1 MPYINASIIMQ
12 LLTVVIPT
20 FERWS
25 KEGEE
30 GKKKLQQAIRYGTV
44 IIGMIQ
50 AVGLSFA
57 FSGYIEGIHV
67 MTGFERFTA
76 QALIV
81 LSLTAGTAFLMWLGE
96 QITEKGIGNGIS
108 LIIFAGIVS
117 QLPVTVTQTFKLL
130 RLGEYQIFEVA
141 MLIFIAVVV
150 IGGVVYIQE
159 GERRIPVQYAKRVI
173 GRKMYGGQATHIP
186 LKVNQSG
193 VIPVIF
199 ATSILL
205 FPSAIQQFTDNPI
218 LSAVAGFFDI
228 GTISGQI
235 LQVILIIFFAYFYT
249 AITVNPEE
257 LADNMKKN
265 GGFIPGIRPGRPT
278 AGHIQSILNK
288 ITLVGALFLGLIVSL
303 PFILSNFTAIEVGI
317 GGTSLLIVV
326 GVALETM
333 KQIES
338 QMLMRHYK
346 GFMG

>member
-1 MPYINASIIMQ
+1 
-12 LLTVVIPT
+12 
-20 FERWS
+20 
-25 KEGEE
+25 
-30 GKKKLQQAIRYGTV
+30 
-44 IIGMIQ
+44 
-50 AVGLSFA
+50 
-57 FSGYIEGIHV
+57 
-67 MTGFERFTA
+67 
-76 QALIV
+76 
-81 LSLTAGTAFLMWLGE
+81 MWLGE

-288 ITLVGALFLGLIVSL
+288 NNLSRSAVLRANSFASIYPFQFHSNRSWHWRNIVT
-303 PFILSNFTAIEVGI
+303 NCCWCRVRDH
-317 GGTSLLIVV
+317 
-326 GVALETM
+326 ETNR
-333 KQIES
+333 KPNAYAP
-338 QMLMRHYK
+338 L
-346 GFMG
+346 